1 DGTALWEFR
10 PASPVWNMVPQY
22 GKDGDTVMFSDFE
35 GTAYC
40 LDIQT
45 GALQWQ
51 HDGAMGTYTQS
62 FALYLAAA
70 DLLYTMGL
78 KNEGSYSYEHK
89 NCNPFPAPGIL
100 PACGTWPGSPGWA
113 KALNAS
119 SGRTRWELDLAEPP
133 AAAGLGEMHQGASRG
148 TRLIIATGHN
158 CMYGSKSRIYAVDPT
173 VGNTYWEKDGPTL
186 WTNQCAGDFEGADIR
201 RAMGGR
207 ASCHPSSWSMPAMD
221 TNGDLYVGSQVGEL
235 QRWGTEDGT
244 HGARK
249 IELLSTLTT
258 GVAFQDFGGPGVR
271 PGHHGRCDVHVAH
284 RLQHERRR
292 VPHRLRRLG
301 ADAVEAE
308 QQQRVPLFPRQQ
320 PELSSRARRSP
331 RAVAARLG
339 AIRWRPGPF
348 PFGSDSASRS
358 NSRPART
365 RARQAAAR
373 GHGSNGGMGLALQL
387 LGREFSVQQLRHQLH
402 GDLALRC
409 LCRRCLFKEQLALA
423 VKACWVHGSAG
434 PEPPWLANC
443 SPELAALPLSH
454 SSSPSFFEEESS
466 APVL

>member
-1 DGTALWEFR
+1 VGSTTSGYVFAVDLATGDEIWATKVCDQIQGVKGAVSGRSGVVVAATNRCVDRYCYRYRNTSNPLTPSNAVVRGLSTTDGTALWEFR

-119 SGRTRWELDLAEPP
+119 SGRTQWELDLAEPP

-258 GVAFQDFGGPGVR
+258 GVAFQDQALAFAPGIMA
-271 PGHHGRCDVHVAH
+271 VATCTSLIVFSTSDGES
-284 RLQHERRR
+284 RIGSDDWELM
-292 VPHRLRRLG
+292 PW
-301 ADAVEAE
+301 
-308 QQQRVPLFPRQQ
+308 RQNSSSVY
-320 PELSSRARRSP
+320 LSSR
-331 RAVAARLG
+331 G
-339 AIRWRPGPF
+339 
-348 PFGSDSASRS
+348 
-358 NSRPART
+358 
-365 RARQAAAR
+365 
-373 GHGSNGGMGLALQL
+373 
-387 LGREFSVQQLRHQLH
+387 
-402 GDLALRC
+402 
-409 LCRRCLFKEQLALA
+409 
-423 VKACWVHGSAG
+423 
-434 PEPPWLANC
+434 
-443 SPELAALPLSH
+443 
-454 SSSPSFFEEESS
+454 SSPS
-466 APVL
+466 